1 MNKQSHR
8 ELISNVYTQ
17 NQAKSIIFVY
27 LLLIEMMS
35 QGLATICYVDTAFS
49 EVKPEIFFFCKEKCQ
64 FHSSQKENPG
74 GLSVALDLQNKQT
87 KGSVFYVS
95 IAEKIAQT
103 AFTLTA
109 LPVQAGFDKPHQ
121 AFQNTVIT
129 ILFLIQSLRIFTN
142 SCLQKTSYG
151 RKIISCQ

>member
-109 LPVQAGFDKPHQ
+109 LPVQAGFEL

>member
-8 ELISNVYTQ
+8 ELISNVNTQ

-109 LPVQAGFDKPHQ
+109 LPVQAGFEL

>member
-87 KGSVFYVS
+87 KGSVFYVC

-109 LPVQAGFDKPHQ
+109 LPVQAGFEL

>member
-64 FHSSQKENPG
+64 FHSSQKENLW

-87 KGSVFYVS
+87 KGSVFYVC

-109 LPVQAGFDKPHQ
+109 LPVQAGFEL